1 MILGLARQG
10 KALARYLAERGAAVV
25 ISDLKQADQLARERR
40 ELADLSLEYKLGGHP
55 SAMLQGADKLF
66 LSGGVPADLPLVQEA
81 RQQGV
86 PVANDSQVFLEACPS
101 RTVGI
106 TGSAGKSTTTAL
118 VGEIS
123 KRAGRTAWVGGNI
136 GRPLLKDLSKMSEE
150 DEAILELSSFQLE
163 LMTVSPDIAA
173 ILNLTP
179 NHLDR
184 HKKFDAYIEAKARIL
199 HFQNDEDTAVLGH
212 GDPVAWGLR
221 DRVRGRLFSF
231 GLEEPPEGEGAFLRG
246 SELWLATEFHRGE
259 VIQAKDIA
267 LRGDHNLLN
276 ALAACAIAAAMEL
289 PVEAMAEALRHF
301 SGLPHRLELVRT
313 VGDVRWVNDSIATT
327 PERAEAGLRSFRSP
341 VVLLAGGRDKGLDWS
356 PLAQAALES
365 CRHVI
370 GFGECGSAVIR
381 AVHNARGN
389 SETPGVSLVEG
400 LEQGVAQAS
409 ELAQSGDV
417 VLLSP
422 GGTSFDAY
430 VDFEARGDHFRELVK
445 DL

>member
-1 MILGLARQG
+1 LGLARQG

-25 ISDLKQADQLARERR
+25 ISDLKQADQLTRERR
-40 ELADLSLEYKLGGHP
+40 ELADLSLEYELGSHP
-55 SAMLQGADKLF
+55 NALLEGTDRLF
-66 LSGGVPADLPLVQEA
+66 LSGGVPANIPLAQKA
-81 RQQGV
+81 RHQGI
-86 PVANDSQVFLEACPS
+86 PVTNDSQVFLEACPA

-123 KRAGRTAWVGGNI
+123 KRAGRISWVGGNI
-136 GRPLLKDLSKMSEE
+136 GRPLLKDLSKMSAG
-150 DEAILELSSFQLE
+150 DEVILELSSFQLE

-179 NHLDR
+179 NHLER
-184 HKKFDAYIEAKARIL
+184 HKNMEAYIEAKARIL
-199 HFQNDEDTAVLGH
+199 QFQNEEDTAVLGH

-231 GLEEPPEGEGAFLRG
+231 GLEEPPEGEGAFLRAG
-246 SELWLATEFHRGE
+246 ELRLATEFYRGE
-259 VIQAKDIA
+259 VIQAEEIG

-276 ALAACAIAAAMEL
+276 ALAACAIAAAMDL
-289 PVEAMAEALRHF
+289 PVEAMAEALRRF
-301 SGLPHRLELVRT
+301 SGLPHRLEWVRT
-313 VGDVRWVNDSIATT
+313 IGDARWVNDSIATT
-327 PERAEAGLRSFRSP
+327 PERAAAGLRSFRSP

-356 PLAQAALES
+356 PLAQAALET

-370 GFGECGSAVIR
+370 GFGECGSTVVR
-381 AVHNARGN
+381 AMHEARGE
-389 SETPGVSLVEG
+389 SEKPGISLVDD

-430 VDFEARGDHFRELVK
+430 VDFEARGEHFRELVK